1 MLSEFHEKLV
11 SEGDH
16 LFSNRLDLESFWQE
30 VAMNFYPELADF
42 TITRSRGEDFSDHLT
57 TSYPLLA
64 RRSLGD
70 ALSSLLRPV
79 NMDSVSP
86 GVWFGIGVS
95 EEEVDNDGREW
106 LERSTIIMRRA
117 MYDRVTNF
125 TRALKEGDHSFA
137 TFGQCPIS
145 IEINRRKNAL
155 LYQCHHLKDVVWTE
169 GPDGDIVN
177 VQRKWCPTASQLR
190 MDFGKRVH
198 GDLKELSK
206 KDLHT
211 KQNCR
216 HIVLTTEEYKLRG
229 GDEDY
234 RQPYVSIW
242 IDVDHETLLAE
253 QGSWTRHYRIPR
265 WVTIPGSQYASSP
278 AVTVGL
284 PDARLLQAMSLTLL
298 EAGEKV
304 ADPPVVATMDAVR
317 SDINLYA
324 GGVTWIDAEYDEKLG
339 DALRP
344 LYHTQLGQG
353 ISMAQNMREDIQAQ
367 LAKAFFLDSLT
378 LPEPTSAEM
387 TAYEVGTRVSEWIR
401 RAMPIFEP
409 MEFEYNSGICED
421 TFELLFRHGGFG
433 PMDEIPDSISGQEIH
448 FKFESPLHE
457 SAERKKGQRLLE
469 AQEAL
474 AQSAQFDP
482 AAIGMLDAQTALRD
496 VLGAIGTPAKWLR
509 SQVEMDEIAQQQ
521 AEKEAMQ
528 QGIVEAGGAAAAAK
542 DMAAAAKDFAAVP
555 EAI

>member
-11 SEGDH
+11 GEGNQ
-16 LFSNRLDLESFWQE
+16 LFKNRCDLDSFWQE

-42 TITRSRGEDFSDHLT
+42 TITRSRGEDYSDHLT

-86 GVWFGIGVS
+86 GVWFGIGVVD
-95 EEEVDNDGREW
+95 EDVDNDGKQW

-145 IEINRRKNAL
+145 IEINRKKNAL

-169 GPDGDIVN
+169 GPDGDIDN
-177 VQRKWCPTASQLR
+177 VQRKWAPTASQLK
-190 MDFGKRVH
+190 MTFGGKS
-198 GDLKELSK
+198 GLDDIKQ
-206 KDLHT
+206 DAMHT
-211 KQNCR
+211 RHNCR
-216 HIVLTTEEYKLRG
+216 HIVLTQEEYQLRG
-229 GDEDY
+229 GEKSF

-242 IDVDHETLLAE
+242 IDVDKERLLDE

-317 SDINLYA
+317 SDVNLYA

-339 DALRP
+339 EALRP

-353 ISMAQNMREDIQAQ
+353 ISMAQNMREDIQDQ

-421 TFELLFRHGGFG
+421 TFELLFRYGAFG
-433 PMDEIPDSISGQEIH
+433 PLDDIPDSIAGEEIQ

-474 AQSAQFDP
+474 AQTANFDP
-482 AAIGMLDAQTALRD
+482 SVINMLDAPGALRD
-496 VLGAIGTPAKWLR
+496 VLNAIGTPAKWLR
-509 SQVEMDEIAQQQ
+509 SNIDMEEMAKEQ
-521 AEKEAMQ
+521 AEQQAMQ

-542 DMAAAAKDFAAVP
+542 DMAAAAKDFAEVEQP
-555 EAI
+555 I